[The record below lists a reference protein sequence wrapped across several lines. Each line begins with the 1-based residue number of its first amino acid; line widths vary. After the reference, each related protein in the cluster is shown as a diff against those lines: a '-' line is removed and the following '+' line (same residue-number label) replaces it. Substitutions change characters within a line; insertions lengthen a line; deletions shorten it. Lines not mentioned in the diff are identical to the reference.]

1 MDRASTVLTRRLLL
15 AAGGIIGAAALT
27 ACAERTPTFILEATP
42 AAAPPPVKMQ
52 RLLLWL
58 PSGDESLEWSFL
70 SSQLAKALAPY
81 GVAVETGRAHRLEIS
96 RSDDQKKMIESFR
109 PTYRLEIDLVVA
121 TSTTIGGTT
130 NMRTTMVGTLY
141 QGASRTP
148 LARFHHRA
156 RSMVSPELVPEIVEM
171 FRKGGY
177 L

>member
-1 MDRASTVLTRRLLL
+1 MWTRRLLL
-15 AAGGIIGAAALT
+15 AAGGILGALALA
-27 ACAERTPTFILEATP
+27 ACAERAPAFVLEPTPPT
-42 AAAPPPVKMQ
+42 APPPAKMQ

-58 PSGDESLEWSFL
+58 PSGDKSLEWSFL
-70 SSQLAKALAPY
+70 ASQLAKALAPY

-96 RSDDQKKMIESFR
+96 RSDDQKALIESFR
-109 PTYRLEIDLVVA
+109 PNYRLEIDLVVA

-141 QGASRTP
+141 DGTGRTP